1 MTKIF
6 NRAFSAAAFTA
17 IATLAAAGPAVADP
31 APGGLIG
38 SQLEMI
44 GIASQNSVVNNGN
57 GGGSASHSE
66 NTQNSAQQVVTDA
79 QSIDVLKNLDVLE
92 KPLILV

>member
-6 NRAFSAAAFTA
+6 NRAFGVAAVTA
-17 IATLAAAGPAVADP
+17 IASLTAASPAVADP
-31 APGGLIG
+31 TPGGLIG
-38 SQLEMI
+38 SQLGVI
-44 GIASQNSVVNNGN
+44 DLASQNSAVNNGN
-57 GGGSASHSE
+57 TGEAVSHSE

-79 QSIDVLKNLDVLE
+79 QSIDLLKDVDVLE

>member
-1 MTKIF
+1 
-6 NRAFSAAAFTA
+6 
-17 IATLAAAGPAVADP
+17 
-31 APGGLIG
+31 
-38 SQLEMI
+38 MI